1 MCDILK
7 SIEAVEWLLSMINSF
22 EIYIIYCMALVE
34 IVVYRLRLDT
44 PYLLAF
50 ESEFSPAPTAASAC
64 STENSDIL
72 ASPFDLGKFIVCLP
86 HESPFP
92 AKILCPRLLIR

>member
-1 MCDILK
+1 VCDILK
-7 SIEAVEWLLSMINSF
+7 SIEAAEWLLSMINSF

-50 ESEFSPAPTAASAC
+50 EPEFSPAPTAASAC
-64 STENSDIL
+64 SAENSGISESLFDSDKSIVDWLHGPPFFVKHCPL
-72 ASPFDLGKFIVCLP
+72 AC
-86 HESPFP
+86 
-92 AKILCPRLLIR
+92 